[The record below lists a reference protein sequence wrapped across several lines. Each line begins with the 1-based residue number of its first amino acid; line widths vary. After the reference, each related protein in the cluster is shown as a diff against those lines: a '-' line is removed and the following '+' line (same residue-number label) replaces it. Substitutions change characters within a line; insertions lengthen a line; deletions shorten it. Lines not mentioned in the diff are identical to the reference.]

1 MSRQPARHTLRSSM
15 MGLGI
20 TAVIYV
26 AVLGLLV
33 ILTIRPSS
41 DRLRSSS
48 QSVLDEYRESTVR
61 AQTMDH
67 TATDLWRLHGGM
79 ADRVISL
86 DTLEGLR
93 RRIERL
99 AETSNATLRLSSTDA
114 ASALQTILASATV
127 FEEQLRVALLGAIA
141 SMQLGDRTAAQNMLR
156 RADSLRTPLSES
168 LNDATAIALREVAAH
183 EENLDDAMT
192 ALNAVIVVWL
202 IGGLLA
208 LPMFAYFLRR
218 RLDAPLAVL
227 DGALDRVSAGDF
239 DVHIEPDRPD
249 EIGRLVDQFNRMAVM
264 LRQRSVEDAQR
275 AEDRT
280 AARTRLILDA
290 ALDAVV
296 VADGA
301 GRIKEW
307 SPYAEQ
313 VFGWTRAE
321 VMDRTVAETI
331 IPVEFREAHTVGLER
346 FQKTGHGPFMN
357 RRLELVALRKD
368 GTRFPVEI
376 TITPLQGK
384 QTEFSAFIRD
394 ITERRRAEIALSESE
409 ARYRAA
415 FEQAGVGMVEV
426 DLEGKYLRVNPAF
439 AELVGRQADDILG
452 KRLSDLAH
460 PEDAAADDL
469 AFKRLTAGGLPVRR
483 QKRYLRPDG
492 NVAVANITAAI
503 VRDSSGVPLYV
514 LTVVQDVTA
523 QRRLEEELR
532 QAHKMDAVGQ
542 LAGGIA
548 HDFNNL
554 LTAIIGYADLL
565 RVSQGS
571 SQEVKEDAAAILA
584 TAARGAELARNL
596 LTLARTAPARDE
608 PVDVHQAINEVRDI
622 AARTFDRRIAVE
634 LNLAAARSVVTG
646 DRSLLTNAL
655 LNLAL
660 NARDAMPDGG
670 VLTFSTLEKR
680 LDQEECDRL
689 AGVIEP
695 GPFLIVRVDDTGS
708 GMAPNVQRRAFEPFF
723 TNKPAG
729 KGTGIGLSMVYGTVR
744 SHSGAIELKSAV
756 GAGTAF
762 TIYLPLRLLA
772 ADEMEASTPELVTG
786 TGLILLA
793 DDDSVVRD
801 VARRMLRQLGYQV
814 EIAVD
819 GADAVERIAA
829 EPRRFDLVIL
839 DGNMPRMHGRDAAVL
854 IRELAPHLRLI
865 LSTGYL
871 EPGDSDR
878 LATYGFSAAIGK
890 PYSMSE
896 LSRVVAQHMG
906 PPKTPVSEIAATAD

>member
-1 MSRQPARHTLRSSM
+1 MS
-15 MGLGI
+15 LGVA
-20 TAVIYV
+20 AVIYV

-41 DRLRSSS
+41 ERLRTSN
-48 QSVLDEYRESTVR
+48 QSVLEEYRESTVR
-61 AQTMDH
+61 AQTLDQ
-67 TATDLWRLHGGM
+67 TSTDLWRLLGSM
-79 ADRVISL
+79 QQRALSM

-93 RRIERL
+93 RQVERL
-99 AETSNATLRLSSTDA
+99 VETSKATFRLSSNES
-114 ASALQTILASATV
+114 ASALRSVLASATV
-127 FEEQLRVALLGAIA
+127 FEEALRVELLGAIA
-141 SMQLGDRTAAQNMLR
+141 SMQLGNRLDAEIMLR
-156 RADSLRTPLSES
+156 RVDSLRAPLSES
-168 LNDATAIALREVAAH
+168 LHDATSMALREVAVH
-183 EENLDDAMT
+183 EQNFDGAMT
-192 ALNAVIVVWL
+192 ALSAVIVVWL
-202 IGGLLA
+202 LGGVIA
-208 LPMFAYFLRR
+208 LPMFALFLKR
-218 RLDAPLAVL
+218 RLDAPLARL

-239 DVHIEPDRPD
+239 SVHLESERPD
-249 EIGRLVDQFNRMAVM
+249 EIGRLVDQFNRMAAM

-290 ALDAVV
+290 ALDAVI
-296 VADGA
+296 VADAA

-307 SPYAEQ
+307 SPHAEQ
-313 VFGWTRAE
+313 IFGWTRGE
-321 VMDRTVAETI
+321 VMDRPVADII
-331 IPVEFREAHTVGLER
+331 IPVEFREAHTVGLQR
-346 FQKTGHGPFMN
+346 FQRTGHGPFMN

-394 ITERRRAEIALSESE
+394 ITERRRAEVALSESE

-415 FEQAGVGMVEV
+415 FEQAGVGMIEV
-426 DLEGKYLRVNPAF
+426 DLDGKYLRVNPAF

-452 KRLSDLAH
+452 KRITELAH
-460 PEDAAADDL
+460 PEDAAADEL
-469 AFKRLTAGGLPVRR
+469 AFKRMTSGGLPVRR

-492 NVAVANITAAI
+492 NVAVANVTAAI
-503 VRDSSGVPLYV
+503 VRDSSGAPMYV

-565 RVSQGS
+565 RVSEGTTQA
-571 SQEVKEDAAAILA
+571 VREDAAAILA

-622 AARTFDRRIAVE
+622 ATRTFDRRIAVE
-634 LNLAAARSVVTG
+634 INLAAARSVVTG

-660 NARDAMPDGG
+660 NARDAMPEGG
-670 VLTFSTLEKR
+670 VLTFSTIEKT
-680 LDQEECDRL
+680 LGQDECERL
-689 AGVIEP
+689 AGVVEP
-695 GPFLIVRVDDTGS
+695 GPFLILRVADTGS
-708 GMAPNVQRRAFEPFF
+708 GMPPNVQRRAFEPFF

-744 SHSGAIELKSAV
+744 SHSGAIELQSAV
-756 GAGTAF
+756 GTGTAF
-762 TIYLPLRLLA
+762 TIYLPLRLLV
-772 ADEMEASTPELVTG
+772 ADEMDTLAPEMLTG

-793 DDDSVVRD
+793 DDDNVVRE

-829 EPRRFDLVIL
+829 DPKRFDLVIL

-896 LSRVVAQHMG
+896 LSRVVAQHMTA
-906 PPKTPVSEIAATAD
+906 PKTTTPASEIAAGAD